1 MGGAGVCLT
10 PARAAAK
17 ETKGTV
23 PLHLNKHK
31 ALGPDELSNWLL
43 KECAELLAQ
52 LASDILNSLYMEQ
65 KLPYAR
71 KLTYVTPLPKVK
83 QVSDRKE
90 ELRPISLTSALSK
103 IAEYFVVSDSIKLA
117 LEKEVDPNQ
126 FGSISGSSK
135 VLCSTY

>member
-17 ETKGTV
+17 ETKGTE
-23 PLHLNKHK
+23 PLQLNKHK
-31 ALGPDELSNWLL
+31 ALGPDELSNWLF

-52 LASDILNSLYMEQ
+52 PASDILNSLYMEQ

-71 KLTYVTPLPKVK
+71 KLAYVTPLPNVK
-83 QVSDRKE
+83 QVSDRKK

-103 IAEYFVVSDSIKLA
+103 IAEDL
-117 LEKEVDPNQ
+117 
-126 FGSISGSSK
+126 
-135 VLCSTY
+135 